1 MYRITCI
8 VAVLAISTATASAAI
23 YSEDF
28 ESGDAN
34 DWSEWLDNDGFAV
47 VDSPS
52 SEAATARDNVNA
64 SWPGSV
70 ALPADAAD
78 GTYFLQL
85 DKAGGD
91 FGFFKTLAIP
101 VSGFG
106 EGDTLTVSVD
116 LWAFDEDLDSG
127 GGSLSGTL
135 DLRMYGLSS
144 DAIGS
149 GDGKPSDNEV
159 FFARTGNDYGV
170 EYRDG
175 NWGNESLSHTLT
187 ADEAGQLTHVSLV
200 FRLKG
205 KDHAYY
211 GFDNIELTPEPA
223 SLALLGAGGLMLVR
237 RRRR

>member
-1 MYRITCI
+1 MYRITSLL
-8 VAVLAISTATASAAI
+8 AVLAFLASTASAAL
-23 YSEDF
+23 YTEGF

-34 DWSEWLDNDGFAV
+34 AWSPWLDNDGFAV

-52 SEAATARDNVNA
+52 SEATTARDNVNA

-70 ALPADAAD
+70 ALPADAAG
-78 GTYFLQL
+78 GTYFLEV

-91 FGFFKTLAIP
+91 FGFFKAVP
-101 VSGFG
+101 VPLSSLT
-106 EGDTLTVSVD
+106 EGTTLTLSVD

-135 DLRMYGLSS
+135 DMRMYGLSS

-149 GDGKPSDNEV
+149 GDGKPSGNEV
-159 FFARTGNDYGV
+159 FYVRTGNDYGV

-175 NWGNESLSHTLT
+175 NWGNESISHTLT
-187 ADEAGQLTHVSLV
+187 ADEAADLTHVSMV